1 MYSTL
6 SDSTTNRTD
15 FSCTSR
21 FVYVTLPQPSTNA
34 LNPEAVFALKL
45 MGTYVK
51 TTTSSSSSSIS
62 SSSSSSSSNRLP
74 NGGSNNH
81 NKQSIIIINTVKT
94 ELLDM
99 VRNNHT
105 TAVHLQRLCT
115 CYFGESAKSSPDF
128 PITGGVKLSEI
139 SPLI

>member
-21 FVYVTLPQPSTNA
+21 FIYVTLPQPSTNA

-51 TTTSSSSSSIS
+51 TTTSSSSL
-62 SSSSSSSSNRLP
+62 SSSNRLP

-128 PITGGVKLSEI
+128 PITGAVKLSEMI
-139 SPLI
+139 PLI